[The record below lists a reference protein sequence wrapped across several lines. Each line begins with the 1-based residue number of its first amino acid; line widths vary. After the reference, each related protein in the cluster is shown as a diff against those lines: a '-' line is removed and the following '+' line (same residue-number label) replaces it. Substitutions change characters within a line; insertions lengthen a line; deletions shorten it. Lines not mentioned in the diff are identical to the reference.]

1 MKPFFDV
8 VSLAVVELTAQFT
21 MREGSQIAR
30 SINERLCV
38 GDIVFLGESMQERRR
53 GTDPAAAEHINF
65 EQ

>member
-1 MKPFFDV
+1 
-8 VSLAVVELTAQFT
+8 
-21 MREGSQIAR
+21 MREDSQIAR
-30 SINERLCV
+30 SINEKLCV